1 MRRLDSIEDL
11 NRAAKA
17 LVDGHAEFGP
27 VLNLVGP
34 LRLRRREGGFSGLLY
49 IILAQQVSTASARAL
64 WQRTVDGGF
73 DQPSGLLRAGDAELR
88 QAGFSRQKIAYARAL
103 AQAGIDYEALAGMED
118 DDLIAR
124 LMALKGIGRWSAEIY
139 AKFSL
144 GRPDI
149 FAAGDLA
156 LQEAV
161 RALHDLPARPDE
173 DQTRAIA
180 AAWSPHR
187 TVAATIL
194 WQYYAHLKSREGVI

>member
-1 MRRLDSIEDL
+1 MLRLDTAQDL
-11 NRAAKA
+11 ERAADRLA
-17 LVDGHAEFGP
+17 AAHPEFRP
-27 VLNLVGP
+27 ILDLCGP
-34 LRLRRREGGFSGLLY
+34 LRLRRREGGFAGLLY

-64 WQRTVDGGF
+64 WEKTQAA
-73 DQPSGLLRAGDAELR
+73 GLADPARLLAASEDTLKT
-88 QAGFSRQKIAYARAL
+88 AGFSRQKIAYAHAL
-103 AQAGIDYEALAGMED
+103 AEARIDYAALADLPDEALID
-118 DDLIAR
+118 R
-124 LMALKGIGRWSAEIY
+124 LMTLKGVGRWSAEIY

-161 RALHDLPARPDE
+161 RALRGLDTRPTE

-180 AAWSPHR
+180 ARWSPLR

-194 WQYYAHLKSREGVI
+194 WQYYAHLKNREGVA